1 MTGLVSFFLIL
12 LMGTMMSGLFRRLH
26 LPWVVA
32 LIAGGLII
40 GQSGFDLIPADPVM
54 DFFSEIGLIFL
65 MFIAGL
71 ETRFSDLVKDFGKV
85 SFVALVN
92 GAIPF
97 AVGLGVTLLFGYD
110 MPAAL
115 LVGIMFISSSV
126 AVVIPTLSSTGLLHQ
141 RLGRTIVATTLLQD
155 IASLILLSIL
165 FQTTDG
171 TAVLP
176 LPLFYLIVVAIFVA
190 LRLLVP
196 KVNKTIIGYVHQT
209 DTQDL
214 FQKEVRIV
222 FLILIG
228 TVITFELL
236 GLHPIIG
243 SFLAGLILSD
253 SISSE
258 QLMSKIRT
266 LSYGIF
272 IPVFFV
278 VVGVR
283 TDLSILSNAG
293 GSWWLVVAIVASS
306 VISKLVSGYLGAIAS
321 KFSRRESLAI
331 ATTSIP
337 QLTTTLAVAFIGLDS
352 EIIDHKL
359 IAAMVILILVTTALS
374 PLLLSNLVE
383 RTKKDDSI
391 VSLPAE

>member
-1 MTGLVSFFLIL
+1 
-12 LMGTMMSGLFRRLH
+12 
-26 LPWVVA
+26 
-32 LIAGGLII
+32 
-40 GQSGFDLIPADPVM
+40 
-54 DFFSEIGLIFL
+54 
-65 MFIAGL
+65 
-71 ETRFSDLVKDFGKV
+71 
-85 SFVALVN
+85 
-92 GAIPF
+92 
-97 AVGLGVTLLFGYD
+97 
-110 MPAAL
+110 
-115 LVGIMFISSSV
+115 
-126 AVVIPTLSSTGLLHQ
+126 
-141 RLGRTIVATTLLQD
+141 
-155 IASLILLSIL
+155 
-165 FQTTDG
+165 
-171 TAVLP
+171 
-176 LPLFYLIVVAIFVA
+176 VVAIFVA

-196 KVNKTIIGYVHQT
+196 KVNKTIIGYVHQS

-283 TDLSILSNAG
+283 TDLSVLSNAG
-293 GSWWLVVAIVASS
+293 GSWWIVAAIVASS

-352 EIIDHKL
+352 GIIDHKL

-374 PLLLSNLVE
+374 PLLLGNLVK
-383 RTKKDDSI
+383 RTEKDDSI